1 MRSGLC
7 DLSLVTSNPLI
18 GGICVCPFVPRWPED
33 TSERSR
39 QITANWQIADHIWL
53 RRLERSGID
62 YLGSDYSVH
71 IRLITGVLV
80 CLGAADAFIIF
91 SLTPDGPLS
100 WWVHCGRPQ
109 MTKCQRPELGGSHPL
124 SDRGGRCAA
133 FIRHGRIYPPK
144 MSTWE
149 DLTPSRMGGGSYSTL
164 LEMGVR
170 SAAFIR
176 TGRISY
182 PLG

>member
-149 DLTPSRMGGGSYSTL
+149 DLTPSRMGG
-164 LEMGVR
+164 
-170 SAAFIR
+170 
-176 TGRISY
+176 
-182 PLG
+182 